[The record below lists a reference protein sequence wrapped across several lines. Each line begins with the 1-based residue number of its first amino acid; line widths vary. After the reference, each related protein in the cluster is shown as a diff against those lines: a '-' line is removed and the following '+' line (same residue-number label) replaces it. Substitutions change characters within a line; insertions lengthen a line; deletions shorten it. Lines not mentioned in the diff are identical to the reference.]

1 MRILVENGRLLDP
14 SRELDVQESLWIEDG
29 IICEKQAF
37 SANQADRVID
47 AAGGWV
53 VPGLIDL
60 HVHFRDPG
68 LEYKETIETGCLAA
82 HMAVIQLYAL
92 CQTQSLQLIAPR
104 W

>member
-60 HVHFRDPG
+60 HVHFRDPD
-68 LEYKETIETGCLAA
+68 AWQQ